1 MAMTKAE
8 KAAFDLIVKQLDEA
22 RAMRFRDFVLHR
34 LVPSDLNQTGWN
46 FDAYSRKVNQGCFR
60 AGAHSYSRTDRTDAQ
75 GTGGPWYASKADAY
89 RALRLALQ
97 QEYAEILAILDRKI
111 DNAVFNI
118 DNLGDQD
125 ER

>member
-22 RAMRFRDFVLHR
+22 RAMRFRDFTLFR
-34 LVPSDLNQTGWN
+34 LVPSELLQIGWAFNQYNREVG
-46 FDAYSRKVNQGCFR
+46 VGCFR
-60 AGAHSYSRTDRTDAQ
+60 AGAHSYSRTDRTDSQ

-89 RALRLALQ
+89 RALRVEIQ
-97 QEYAEILAILDRKI
+97 QNYAEILAIVDKKI
-111 DNAVFNI
+111 ENARITEKVE
-118 DNLGDQD
+118 DQN